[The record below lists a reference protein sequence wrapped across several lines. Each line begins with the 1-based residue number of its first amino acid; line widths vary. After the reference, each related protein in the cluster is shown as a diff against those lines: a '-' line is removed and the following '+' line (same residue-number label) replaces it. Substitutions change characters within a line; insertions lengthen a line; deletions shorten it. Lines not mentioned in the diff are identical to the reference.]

1 MRGRLSTGCQ
11 PAADWQSDH
20 CRARSQVPTHDNP
33 APHRHVTLGPVP
45 DLSAVLRRFPG
56 QRILTI
62 GDVILD
68 RYWWGDASRLSPE
81 APVPVVRKQSATV
94 RPGGAANTAANL
106 AALGATPL
114 LVGVMG
120 NDRAAAELQEA
131 LKECGVP
138 ADSLISQDARPT
150 TTKTRIIASHQQIV
164 RVDEEEVAPISR
176 QTEERALEVISEGLE
191 RCSAVVVSDYAKGFL
206 TPSLLHFVTAAAGR
220 AGKRVF
226 VDPKGADYS
235 RYQGCFLMKPNRL
248 ELSILTSLP
257 VRNHE
262 ETLAAGI
269 RLSVLMPGTTI
280 LVTEGADGMT
290 LFAGNAPVE
299 HLAPAPRQVY
309 DVTGAGDTV
318 LAALSLAISAGASYR
333 DAMELATEAAAIAI
347 GTMGTATVT
356 LPQLESALHL
366 S

>member
-1 MRGRLSTGCQ
+1 
-11 PAADWQSDH
+11 
-20 CRARSQVPTHDNP
+20 VPN
-33 APHRHVTLGPVP
+33 
-45 DLSAVLRRFPG
+45 LSAVLRRFPG

-81 APVPVVRKQSATV
+81 APVPVVRKQSSTV

-114 LVGVMG
+114 LVGVVG
-120 NDRAAAELQEA
+120 NDRAAVQLQGA
-131 LKECGVP
+131 LLQCGV
-138 ADSLISQDARPT
+138 AVDSLISENARPT

-164 RVDEEEVAPISR
+164 RVDEEDIAPIPR
-176 QTEERALEVISEGLE
+176 ETEERALQAIAEGLE
-191 RCSAVVVSDYAKGFL
+191 RSSAVVVSDYAKGFL

-226 VDPKGADYS
+226 MDPKGADYT

-248 ELSILTSLP
+248 ELSILTGLP
-257 VRNHE
+257 ARNHQ
-262 ETLAAGI
+262 ETLAAVN
-269 RLSVLMPGTTI
+269 RLSALMPGAMI

-290 LFAGNAPVE
+290 LFAGSGPVE

-318 LAALSLAISAGASYR
+318 LATLSLAISAGASYR
-333 DAMELATEAAAIAI
+333 DAMELAAEAAAIAI

-356 LPQLESALHL
+356 LSQLERALHERMQPGA
-366 S
+366 SVG

>member
-1 MRGRLSTGCQ
+1 M
-11 PAADWQSDH
+11 P
-20 CRARSQVPTHDNP
+20 N
-33 APHRHVTLGPVP
+33 
-45 DLSAVLRRFPG
+45 LSAVLRRFPG

-81 APVPVVRKQSATV
+81 APVPVVRKQSSTV

-114 LVGVMG
+114 LVGVVG
-120 NDRAAAELQEA
+120 NDRAAEELQEA
-131 LKECGVP
+131 LLECGV
-138 ADSLISQDARPT
+138 AVDSLISENARPT

-164 RVDEEEVAPISR
+164 RVDEEDTAPLPR
-176 QTEERALEVISEGLE
+176 ETEQRALQAIAEGLE
-191 RCSAVVVSDYAKGFL
+191 GASAVVVSDYAKGFL
-206 TPSLLHFVTAAAGR
+206 TPSLLQFVTAAAGR

-226 VDPKGADYS
+226 MDPKGADYA

-248 ELSILTSLP
+248 ELSILTGLP
-257 VRNHE
+257 ARNHD
-262 ETLAAGI
+262 ETLAAGS
-269 RLSVLMPGTTI
+269 RLSALIPGAMI

-290 LFAGNAPVE
+290 LFAGSGPIE

-318 LAALSLAISAGASYR
+318 LATLSLAISAGASYR
-333 DAMELATEAAAIAI
+333 DAMELAAEAAAIAI

-356 LPQLESALHL
+356 LPQLESALHDRMQP
-366 S
+366 SASAG

>member
-1 MRGRLSTGCQ
+1 M
-11 PAADWQSDH
+11 P
-20 CRARSQVPTHDNP
+20 NP
-33 APHRHVTLGPVP
+33 
-45 DLSAVLRRFPG
+45 SAVLRRFSG

-81 APVPVVRKQSATV
+81 APVPVVRKQSSTV

-106 AALGATPL
+106 AALGAAPL
-114 LVGVMG
+114 LVGVVG
-120 NDRAAAELQEA
+120 NDRAAEELQGA
-131 LKECGVP
+131 LLQCGV
-138 ADSLISQDARPT
+138 AVDSLISENARPT

-164 RVDEEEVAPISR
+164 RVDEEDTAPLPR
-176 QTEERALEVISEGLE
+176 ETEERALQAIAEGLE
-191 RCSAVVVSDYAKGFL
+191 RSSAVVVSDYAKGFL

-226 VDPKGADYS
+226 MDPKGADYT

-248 ELSILTSLP
+248 ELSILTGLP
-257 VRNHE
+257 ARNHQ
-262 ETLAAGI
+262 ETLAAGN
-269 RLSVLMPGTTI
+269 RLSALMPGAMI

-290 LFAGNAPVE
+290 LFAGSGPIE

-318 LAALSLAISAGASYR
+318 LATLSLAISAGASYR
-333 DAMELATEAAAIAI
+333 DAMELAAEAAAIAI

-356 LPQLESALHL
+356 LSQLERALHDRMQAGA
-366 S
+366 SAG